1 MILTATAARWLLV
14 LHTAVA
20 VAAVGASTHL
30 CLWLWRYLGGA
41 SGKRRALRRFAVLA
55 MVLHGAAFVIGA
67 LAYPTYKTRVRIE
80 YFDDADAVAAMV
92 AARAEAQTAIQSR
105 LAGHPVAGP
114 SAAALARETAAAI
127 DGADRIARWFDT
139 KEHWAALG
147 LALAIACAA
156 LLLAWDRDRD
166 GDGPALVVRLCA
178 LGACGSLW
186 FAAIVGVLT
195 ASWRAI
201 GT

>member
-1 MILTATAARWLLV
+1 MILTAVAARWLLV

-30 CLWLWRYLGGA
+30 CIWLWRYLAGG
-41 SGKRRALRRFAVLA
+41 GRQRAVRRFAVLA
-55 MVLHGAAFVIGA
+55 MSLHAAAFVIGA

-80 YFDDADAVAAMV
+80 YFDDPDAVTAAVV
-92 AARAEAQTAIQSR
+92 ARHQAAVAVESR
-105 LAGHPVAGP
+105 LAGHPVAPP
-114 SAAALARETAAAI
+114 SAAVIARDAAAAV
-127 DGADRIARWFDT
+127 DGTDRIARWFDT

-156 LLLAWDRDRD
+156 LLRAWDRDRD

-186 FAAIVGVLT
+186 FAAIVGVMT

-201 GT
+201 GG